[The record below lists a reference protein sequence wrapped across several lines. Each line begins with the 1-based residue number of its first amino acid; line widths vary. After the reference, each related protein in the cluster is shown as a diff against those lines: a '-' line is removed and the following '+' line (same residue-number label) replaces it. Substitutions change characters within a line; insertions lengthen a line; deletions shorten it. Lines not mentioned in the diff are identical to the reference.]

1 MRLRAP
7 ASDSAPRLA
16 TAAILIVAAAVSLWL
31 NLPGHLSYDSVV
43 QLAEGR
49 TGAYNGEHP
58 PVMSWLLGLGDVLA
72 PGTALFVVFDTLLV
86 YGALVALV
94 MIAPRI

>member
-7 ASDSAPRLA
+7 TSDSAPRLA
-16 TAAILIVAAAVSLWL
+16 TVAILVVAACASLWL

-49 TGAYNGEHP
+49 TGVYSGEHP
-58 PVMSWLLGLGDVLA
+58 PVMSWLLGLGDALA
-72 PGTALFVVFDTLLV
+72 PGAAAFVVFDTLLV
-86 YGALVALV
+86 
-94 MIAPRI
+94 